1 MTPLSRLAGAAA
13 ALTLVFIGSAYA
25 GPVADFE
32 TAMRS
37 AYADYRGALF
47 QTNAGKPDAAVQAV
61 AAFKEKWAALGAANS
76 SAPPQ
81 YADDPDYA
89 ATLAKVASITDKA
102 AAEVAAGKLPEAHET
117 LEAIRFEVG
126 GLHERNGII
135 GFSDRMNA
143 YHAKMEEL
151 LGKDYSGFDAAGLGS
166 LREDAAVLA
175 YLAADIK
182 THPPVEATDP
192 AYGKLLDGM
201 TDSVTALETAA
212 RNGDAAAAKAALDNL
227 KVPYSKL
234 FLKFG

>member
-1 MTPLSRLAGAAA
+1 MTAFSRLAGAAA
-13 ALTLVFIGSAYA
+13 LTFVLIGSANA
-25 GPVADFE
+25 APVADFE
-32 TAMRS
+32 TAMRG

-47 QTNAGKPDAAVQAV
+47 QTNANQPDTAVKAV
-61 AAFKEKWAALGAANS
+61 DAFRQKWSALAAANTE
-76 SAPPQ
+76 APPQ
-81 YADDPDYA
+81 YADDPAYA
-89 ATLAKVASITDKA
+89 DTLTKVGAIADKA
-102 AAEVAAGKLPEAHET
+102 AQEVAAGKLPEAHET

-126 GLHERNGII
+126 GLHERNGVV

-143 YHAKMEEL
+143 YHAKMEDV
-151 LGKDYSGFDAAGLGS
+151 LGKDYSGFDAAGLGI

-182 THPPVEATDP
+182 AHPPVEASDP

-201 TDSVTALETAA
+201 TASVTALSDAA
-212 RNGDAAAAKAALDNL
+212 RNGDAAAAKAALGNL